1 MAFLVFDLKE
11 KLSPDNKVVTEAV
24 RNGYTLSWLDLVKM
38 DSDGD
43 VYLPSLD
50 VAYAD
55 ILRVLFDLGYTCTP
69 NAYKLSPCTFNI
81 FISNNSCSHIDIC
94 HKNNTIL
101 RIMSF
106 RAKTGLSY
114 AHFDEMSDIY
124 SFLDIL
130 YLYGLNRSGLGADAY
145 AAFLASVFGH
155 NDESAYTLV
164 RSIFPILP
172 YSFGGAKR
180 LVAGYQTYAQGMYEN
195 VYSYDIHRAYTYSMR
210 GEIPQGLPMVYDGY
224 RAPRGN
230 QWSIYEC
237 VFAGKKPAANG
248 IDWLPP
254 ETTHGTL
261 WLPQRLYDDAQ
272 RDYTFDFF
280 TVSHTFAFKTRAH
293 RLDPFLELYGDM
305 AGPLKKYSKRLC
317 NALVGYLGRNP
328 RENKTIFKRKNN
340 EIARETV
347 NMPSK
352 AIYPPAYICLL
363 DRHKSRFLAMLRAA
377 GGTSN
382 IIYANTDGFMTRHPI
397 NLSRFNVGLDGV
409 QAGSLQL
416 RDVYRKVYIEKIN
429 QYAAERSDGTLDNCI
444 SGARLT
450 RSVSPADLA
459 ERRIAQYI
467 DMLGSDGF
475 IHRTFIDHS

>member
-1 MAFLVFDLKE
+1 MGYLILDLKE
-11 KLSPDNKVVTEAV
+11 KLSVDSKVATEPLYGGVA
-24 RNGYTLSWLDLVKM
+24 LSWIDVIKT

-43 VYLPSLD
+43 IYLPSLD

-55 ILRVLFDLGYTCTP
+55 ILRTLFNLGYTCTP

-101 RIMSF
+101 RIISF
-106 RAKTGLSY
+106 RSKTGLSY
-114 AHFDEMSDIY
+114 SHFGQENDVNH
-124 SFLDIL
+124 FLEFL
-130 YLYGLNRSGLGADAY
+130 HLNGLNRSGLGADAY
-145 AAFLASVFGH
+145 AAFLMSIFGH
-155 NDESAYTLV
+155 SDESAYTLV

-180 LVAGYQTYAQGMYEN
+180 LVAGYQTYAQGMYDN

-237 VFAGKKPAANG
+237 VFAGKKSVPGG
-248 IDWLPP
+248 IDWLPQ

-261 WLPQRLYDDAQ
+261 WLPQNLYADAQ

-280 TVSHTFAFKTRAH
+280 AVSHTFIFKTRAH
-293 RLDPFLELYGDM
+293 RFDDFLALYGDM
-305 AGPLKKYSKRLC
+305 SGMFSRYSKRLC

-340 EIARETV
+340 EITRETV

-377 GGTSN
+377 GGKSN
-382 IIYANTDGFMTRHPI
+382 IIYANTDGFMTRNPI
-397 NLSRFNVGLDGV
+397 NLSRFNVGLDWV
-409 QAGSLQL
+409 QPGSLQL
-416 RDVYRKVYIEKIN
+416 RDVYRKIYIEKIN

-444 SGARLT
+444 SGARLA
-450 RSVSPADLA
+450 RSVSPSDLA
-459 ERRIAQYI
+459 DRRIAQYI